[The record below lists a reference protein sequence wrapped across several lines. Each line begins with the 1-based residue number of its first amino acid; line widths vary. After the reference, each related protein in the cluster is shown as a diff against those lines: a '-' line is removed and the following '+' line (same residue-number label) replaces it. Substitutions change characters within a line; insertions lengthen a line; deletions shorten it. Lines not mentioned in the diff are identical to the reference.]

1 MTPATPYSPRSDWK
15 PPRYRRLGGYV
26 MTHKTAEQW
35 AARLLGE
42 QLEPEFLNCATQFIN
57 RRIKQHGLRIRTVG
71 EERCTPPCMIV
82 TQAAWFRGY
91 MDMPALDIPQFVE
104 GEREKRVKAFLQE
117 QGVEDFEFQTYL
129 D

>member
-1 MTPATPYSPRSDWK
+1 MTPAIPYSPRSDWI

-35 AARLLGE
+35 AERLLGKE
-42 QLEPEFLNCATQFIN
+42 LNPRFLNCATQFIN
-57 RRIKQHGLRIRTVG
+57 PRIKQHGVRIRTVG
-71 EERCTPPCMIV
+71 EEFCTHCMIV
-82 TQAAWFRGY
+82 TQAAWFKGY
-91 MDMPALDIPQFVE
+91 VGMPASDIPQFVE

-117 QGVEDFEFQTYL
+117 QGVEDFEFQTWL